1 MFLAR
6 KGTSMRV
13 LKRASCAAMASLVM
27 VIAMPAAATHDKVEQ
42 SELIPFKAD
51 YVVTR
56 GGSDY
61 GHAVRT
67 LEATDEGAYKLTM
80 MTDISWLFLSDKRTF
95 NSEFKLKQGRVQ
107 PLVFSYSRTGTGSDK
122 SFAARFDHD
131 QQQLVNT
138 ANNKP
143 VDLQWHADRL
153 DEASAL
159 MQLQLDVA
167 QADKTSSETREWQ
180 YRVVDEKGADDTLK
194 FRWQSKEE
202 VKLPYG
208 TLQTIAVQRIRENS
222 SRVTNYWFAP
232 ELNYNLV
239 RMYQAKDGDETAT
252 LELKN
257 YATAAEDSAE

>member
-1 MFLAR
+1 MFLAP
-6 KGTSMRV
+6 KGIGTQFTKLANLCVVAGFM
-13 LKRASCAAMASLVM
+13 MAT
-27 VIAMPAAATHDKVEQ
+27 AMPAAATHDKVEQ
-42 SELIPFKAD
+42 SDLTPFKAD

-67 LEATDEGAYKLTM
+67 LQTTKNDAYKLTM

-95 NSEFKLKQGRVQ
+95 NSEFKLKDNRVQ

-122 SFAARFDHD
+122 SFAARFDYD
-131 QQQLVNT
+131 QQRLVNQ
-138 ANNKP
+138 ANDKAVGLEWN
-143 VDLQWHADRL
+143 ANRL

-159 MQLQLDVA
+159 VQLQRDVA
-167 QADKTSSETREWQ
+167 QADKADSKTREWQ
-180 YRVVDEKGADDTLK
+180 YNVVDEKGADDTLK
-194 FRWQSKEE
+194 FRWKSKKE
-202 VKLPYG
+202 VQLPYG
-208 TLQTIAVQRIRENS
+208 TLETIVVERVRENS
-222 SRVTNYWFAP
+222 SRVTDYWFAP

-257 YATAAEDSAE
+257 YETTAQ

>member
-1 MFLAR
+1 MFLAP
-6 KGTSMRV
+6 KGISTRV
-13 LKRASCAAMASLVM
+13 TKIVKLSIVAGFTMATAL
-27 VIAMPAAATHDKVEQ
+27 PAAATHDQVEQ
-42 SELIPFKAD
+42 PKLIPFKAD

-61 GHAVRT
+61 GQALRT
-67 LEATDEGAYKLTM
+67 LQTTKNDGYKLTM

-95 NSEFKLKQGRVQ
+95 NSEFKLKDNRVQ

-131 QQQLVNT
+131 QQRLVNQ
-138 ANNKP
+138 ANGKVVGLEWN
-143 VDLQWHADRL
+143 ANRL

-159 MQLQLDVA
+159 VQLQRDVA
-167 QADKTSSETREWQ
+167 QVDKTDSETREWQ
-180 YRVVDEKGADDTLK
+180 YKVVDEKGADDTLK
-194 FRWQSKEE
+194 FRWKSKEE

-208 TLQTIAVQRIRENS
+208 TLETIVVQRIRENS
-222 SRVTNYWFAP
+222 SRVTDYWFAP

-257 YATAAEDSAE
+257 YEATGD